1 VNRNRAPGPSR
12 RNLVFVA
19 VLIAVEGI
27 ASIRIGYPS
36 FDFRNALLVL
46 ATGWA
51 VAGFGLAAWRRVPSS
66 PVGLLLALTAM
77 AWFVGGFAWVALDPA
92 ADLFRALALLYAAVA
107 AHAILVF
114 PDGHRAGRVATAAI
128 VATYLA
134 ALVPAPRADL
144 LVAIVLVVGLVAV
157 AATARRRRRERRP
170 AVLVGIAFA
179 VALGGYRLLPSL
191 IELGPRLDTRPVL
204 QASLVLVA
212 AVLCLVLVE
221 LAQRRAFVADL
232 VIELGSRS
240 RPDLARGLGE
250 LVGDPRLQVGFWLPD
265 RGRYV
270 DALGR
275 TVRVPAPGTARV
287 ATTIGPDTDP
297 VALLVHD
304 AQIRIDPGITDEVA
318 RAASLAAANARLQAD
333 VRAQVTDVRA
343 SRWRLLV
350 AGDDERRDLERRL
363 RASLE
368 PRLSALHAALSA
380 DDLAEDAVARDALE
394 QVAETRAELAELARG
409 IHPMVVEGRGLSG
422 ALAEL
427 AQRAPVPVEV
437 DIEVGELSSRAVQ
450 TQILFIVSEALSNVA
465 KHARPRRAA
474 VRVERDGR
482 GIAVEVSDDGQGG
495 ADPDRGSGLHGLRDR
510 VEALGG
516 RISLESRPGQG
527 TRLRAVLPLEE
538 PA

>member
-1 VNRNRAPGPSR
+1 MSGIGAPELSR
-12 RNLVFVA
+12 RDLLLVAA
-19 VLIAVEGI
+19 VVAVEGI

-46 ATGWA
+46 VTGWA
-51 VAGFGLAAWRRVPSS
+51 VAGFGIAAWRRVPSS
-66 PVGLLLALTAM
+66 PVGLLLVVTAV
-77 AWFVGGFAWVALDPA
+77 AWFIGGFAWIAFEPA
-92 ADLFRALALLYAAVA
+92 ADLFRALELLYAAVA

-114 PDGHRAGRVATAAI
+114 PYGQGGRVATAAI
-128 VATYLA
+128 GATYLA
-134 ALVPAPRADL
+134 ALVPVPRADL
-144 LVAIVLVVGLVAV
+144 LVAIVLVVGIVAV
-157 AATARRRRRERRP
+157 AATGRGRRRERRP

-179 VALGGYRLLPSL
+179 LALGGHRLLPSL

-212 AVLCLVLVE
+212 AVLCLALVD

-232 VIELGSRS
+232 VIELGSGS

-250 LVGDPRLQVGFWLPD
+250 LVGDPRLGVGFWLPD
-265 RGRYV
+265 LGRYV
-270 DALGR
+270 DAFGR
-275 TVRVPAPGTARV
+275 VVRIPEPGTARG
-287 ATTIGPDTDP
+287 ATRIDLDTDP

-318 RAASLAAANARLQAD
+318 RAARLAAANARLQAD
-333 VRAQVTDVRA
+333 VRAKVTDVRA

-368 PRLSALHAALSA
+368 PRLSALVAALSA
-380 DDLAEDAVARDALE
+380 DELAEDAVARDALE
-394 QVAETRAELAELARG
+394 QVAETRAELAELAQG
-409 IHPMVVEGRGLSG
+409 IHPMVIEGRGLPG

-427 AQRAPVPVEV
+427 AQRAPVPVEL
-437 DIEVGELSSRAVQ
+437 DIEIGELSSRAVQ

-495 ADPDRGSGLHGLRDR
+495 ADPDRGSGLRGLRDR